1 MKLKEFGVQ
10 LGSLVQEFGLEVVYA
25 PENFEKIEI
34 TKDDVNRPALQLAGY
49 FDYFD
54 PSRLQIIGKVE
65 TTYVGQFTPEQR
77 FAAFE
82 KLFSTGIPAL
92 IISRNIDIYPE
103 CLEAAQKHH
112 IPIFR
117 TNEFTSTIMSAIIA
131 SLKVSLAPM
140 IQLHGVLVEIYG
152 EGVLLLG
159 DSGVGKSETAI
170 ELVKRG
176 HRLIADDAVE
186 IKRVSD
192 KTLVGTAPEVIRHFI
207 ELRGIGVIDVRRIFG
222 MGAVKLTEKIEL
234 VINLETWEEGKM
246 YDRLGRPASSI
257 SRSRR

>member
-77 FAAFE
+77 LAAFE

-92 IISRNIDIYPE
+92 IIPAIS
-103 CLEAAQKHH
+103 
-112 IPIFR
+112 IFTPNAWKPR
-117 TNEFTSTIMSAIIA
+117 KNT
-131 SLKVSLAPM
+131 
-140 IQLHGVLVEIYG
+140 
-152 EGVLLLG
+152 
-159 DSGVGKSETAI
+159 
-170 ELVKRG
+170 
-176 HRLIADDAVE
+176 
-186 IKRVSD
+186 
-192 KTLVGTAPEVIRHFI
+192 
-207 ELRGIGVIDVRRIFG
+207 
-222 MGAVKLTEKIEL
+222 
-234 VINLETWEEGKM
+234 
-246 YDRLGRPASSI
+246 I
-257 SRSRR
+257 SRFSVPMNLPQPS